1 MLGRTWAIKL
11 GSMGELVPFCE
22 RHGLVGL
29 GWPDV
34 RPEVALAGDRASLLR
49 YVESHY
55 ERGASEAQRR
65 SIVGQI
71 HRFCV
76 EAAKGD
82 EVVYFDPARAHV
94 VVATIESDVFARDFG
109 RPEVAGVWYWRR
121 VARRA
126 APLPIGELSAGM
138 QRRLRVPY
146 ITFWNLRSFDLLS
159 SKGASSGARR
169 ASAARAGAPPGGPAP
184 DPEIEDAY
192 QRLEAL
198 LVRRVAWLQDQ
209 DVEALAVDWVRARGG
224 EVDERAITRG
234 RQLIEFEA
242 TVPAGH
248 GSPRT
253 LNLLLKRYRGRP
265 VNWPT
270 IGRARG
276 KAARGSVCCFVAMG
290 GFTSEAQTR
299 AGAEGVALLEAR
311 DFVPLLM
318 SGQIRDSLRARLQIP
333 AADRRPLG
341 LTDRGD
347 GRAAARSPMNDT
359 LLSRRPS

>member
-1 MLGRTWAIKL
+1 MLGRTWAIRL

-29 GWPDV
+29 GWPNV
-34 RPEVALAGDRASLLR
+34 RPGVALAADRAALLR
-49 YVESHY
+49 YVESHHDS
-55 ERGASEAQRR
+55 GASEAQRR

-76 EAAKGD
+76 EAAIGD

-94 VVATIESDVFARDFG
+94 VVATIESDVFARSFG

-126 APLPIGELSAGM
+126 APLPIGALSASM

-146 ITFWNLRSFDLLS
+146 ITFWNLRSFDLLARAGGS
-159 SKGASSGARR
+159 SASRGARR
-169 ASAARAGAPPGGPAP
+169 APAARTGAPRGGPAP

-198 LVRRVAWLQDQ
+198 LVRRMAWLQDQ
-209 DVEALAVDWVRARGG
+209 DIEALAVDWVRARRGD
-224 EVDERAITRG
+224 VDERATARG
-234 RQLIEFEA
+234 RQLIELEA
-242 TVPAGH
+242 TIPLDH
-248 GSPRT
+248 GSRRT

-270 IGRARG
+270 IGRARV
-276 KAARGSVCCFVAMG
+276 KAARGSTCCFVAMG
-290 GFTSEAQTR
+290 GFTSEAQAR
-299 AGAEGVALLEAR
+299 AREEGVALLEAR
-311 DFVPLLM
+311 DFVPLLL

-333 AADRRPLG
+333 AMDTKALRP
-341 LTDRGD
+341 
-347 GRAAARSPMNDT
+347 P
-359 LLSRRPS
+359 